1 MESMPISA
9 PLDHVPR
16 AEIEEK
22 FESLRRELELSNR
35 SAAESRSTMTA
46 KLDQLLAQK
55 FEDARAMG
63 ALQEQVRTLFV
74 KVSDQ
79 GTEIAALREKI
90 DEARSA
96 PKDSLLKIAA
106 EIAKLLVAGLMGYLI
121 RRGMP

>member
-1 MESMPISA
+1 
-9 PLDHVPR
+9 
-16 AEIEEK
+16 
-22 FESLRRELELSNR
+22 
-35 SAAESRSTMTA
+35 MTA